1 MTIQENIAANA
12 LSMYSGKNEPF
23 QIDANFGYGGAV
35 LSMLVVDLPV
45 GVEDKGGVRTVV
57 LGPAIPGV
65 WGEGSVKGLR
75 VRGGGVLDFEWDGEG
90 IVTSATW
97 KTKGVESARIVNI
110 EGKVLG

>member
-1 MTIQENIAANA
+1 
-12 LSMYSGKNEPF
+12 MYSGKNEPF

-45 GVEDKGGVRTVV
+45 GVDGAQGVRTVV

-65 WGEGSVKGLR
+65 WGEGSVQGLR
-75 VRGGGVLDFEWDGEG
+75 VRGGGVVDFEWDDEG

-97 KTKGVESARIVNI
+97 KTKGAESVKIVNI
-110 EGKVLG
+110 EGKVLA